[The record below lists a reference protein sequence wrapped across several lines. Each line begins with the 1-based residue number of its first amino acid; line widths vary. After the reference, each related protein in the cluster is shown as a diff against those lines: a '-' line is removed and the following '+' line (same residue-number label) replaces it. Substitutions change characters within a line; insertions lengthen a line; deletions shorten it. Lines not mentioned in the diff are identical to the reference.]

1 MSTSTQTPRP
11 PVGAPT
17 RPTSLRGT
25 SGAWGD
31 VVFSGLARLAGLSVV
46 VLVLLVGVFLVRQAT
61 PALRANTASFFTS
74 RLFKVDATPFKF
86 GIADLLWATVTS
98 SLVAVLIAVPLGV
111 SIALFLSHYAPPRL
125 ARPAGELVALLAAV
139 PSIIYGLWAAQL
151 VGPYFEPVQ
160 TFLGDVLGWIPL
172 FARTSVSGSS
182 TILFAGVVLG
192 IMILPIITSL
202 SREVFVQTPQTQQ
215 EGAIALGATRWEMI
229 RVTVLPFG
237 RSGVISAAMLGLGR
251 ALGETIAVTI
261 IVSSLS
267 DQARQHFSLSLFN
280 GGETFASRIANNAA
294 EFDTPLKAGAYIS
307 AGLVL
312 FALTFVVNAVARIV
326 IQRRGAFTE

>member
-1 MSTSTQTPRP
+1 MATSTDTPPP
-11 PVGAPT
+11 PVGARD
-17 RPTSLRGT
+17 RPVSLHGK
-25 SGAWGD
+25 SGARGD
-31 VVFSGLARLAGLSVV
+31 VLFSGLARLAGLSVV
-46 VLVLLVGVFLVRQAT
+46 VMVVLVGLFLVVQAA
-61 PALRANTASFFTS
+61 PALRANTANFFTS
-74 RLFKVDATPFKF
+74 RLFKVDAQPFQF
-86 GIADLLWATVTS
+86 GIADLLWATVMS

-111 SIALFLSHYAPPRL
+111 SIALFLSHYAPSRL

-160 TFLGDVLGWIPL
+160 TFLQHVLGWIPL
-172 FARTSVSGSS
+172 FAKTSVSGSS
-182 TILFAGVVLG
+182 TVLFAGVVLG

-202 SREVFVQTPQTQQ
+202 SKEVFVQTPRTQQ

-229 RVTVLPFG
+229 RTTVLPFG
-237 RSGVISAAMLGLGR
+237 KSGVISAAMLGLGR

-267 DQARQHFSLSLFN
+267 NEARQHFSLSLFN

-312 FALTFVVNAVARIV
+312 FALTFFVNAIARIV
-326 IQRRGAFTE
+326 IQRQGAFSE